1 MKANENQTLESGT
14 IIKAVAAECDEATAR
29 LEIDP
34 RELAL
39 IVRGR
44 IVALK
49 FPNLEREREAAGCMR
64 SRSRHIDELIHDGA
78 PLMKIYGELGTME
91 ELCQNLT
98 APIPVAGVDDQIRA
112 AFSEFLKLSWDSAE
126 VEGLRTFAK
135 FAKHGDHVS
144 DITISS
150 VKIGDREITR
160 AQVRAD
166 MKNWGWSN
174 AALGGYQQNEKTAH
188 ANAAVAE
195 SRRKQGSAARIVFS
209 GDGRVLAVT
218 Q

>member
-1 MKANENQTLESGT
+1 MKANENQTFESGT

-34 RELAL
+34 RELAR

-44 IVALK
+44 IVALNY
-49 FPNLEREREAAGCMR
+49 PTPEREREAAVCMR
-64 SRSRHIDELIHDGA
+64 GRSKRIDELIHDGA
-78 PLMKIYGELGTME
+78 PLTKIYDELGTME
-91 ELCQNLT
+91 QLCQNLT
-98 APIPVAGVDDQIRA
+98 APIPVPGVDDQIRS
-112 AFSEFLKLSWDSAE
+112 AFSEFLSLSWDTAE
-126 VEGLRTFAK
+126 VEGLRRFAK
-135 FAKHGDHVS
+135 FAKHGERVR

-166 MKNWGWSN
+166 MRNWGWSHAMLHRYGEN
-174 AALGGYQQNEKTAH
+174 ERTALENESYR
-188 ANAAVAE
+188 E
-195 SRRKQGSAARIVFS
+195 ERRKQGSAARIVFS